1 MSIQTSPRRVGRIL
15 ALLSLTTIVGGV
27 FAQGLVSNRLIVFSD
42 PAATANNILAHQG
55 LFRLSF
61 TIFLIEMICN
71 VATSALWYVL
81 LRPVSQPIALVAA
94 FVDLA
99 AGICKTF
106 ARVFYIAPLGLLLA
120 SVGGAPAVLHGF
132 TPEQLQSMALI
143 FLKANGSGTQVAMAF
158 FGVSVPLNAYLIFR
172 SGFMPRWLG
181 VLAMIAGLGW
191 LTFIYPPL
199 GSRLF
204 DFTAPY
210 GLLVAIIMIFWL
222 LVRGV
227 DEAKWKEQAGAV
239 ARP

>member
-15 ALLSLTTIVGGV
+15 ALLSLTVIVGGV
-27 FAQGLVSNRLIVFSD
+27 FAQGFVSNRLINFSD
-42 PAATANNILAHQG
+42 PTATANNILAHQG

-94 FVDLA
+94 FIDLA
-99 AGICKTF
+99 GAICKTF
-106 ARVFYIAPLGLLLA
+106 ARTFYIAPLGLLLA
-120 SVGGAPAVLHGF
+120 SVGGASTVFHGL
-132 TPEQLQSMALI
+132 TPEQLQSIALI
-143 FLKANGSGTQVAMAF
+143 LLKANGAGTQVAMAF
-158 FGVSVPLNAYLIFR
+158 FGVSVPLNGYLIFR

-181 VLAMIAGLGW
+181 VLGMIAGLGW

-199 GSRLF
+199 GSSLF
-204 DFTAPY
+204 NFTAPY
-210 GLLVAIIMIFWL
+210 GLLVAIIMIIWL

-227 DEAKWKEQAGAV
+227 NEEKWKQQAGTV
-239 ARP
+239 